1 MKTTTGEEMKKVRS
15 KHNDLMNYFIH
26 DNKYLSK
33 VYVKKS
39 ERFLKEISNR
49 LKKRREE
56 KANAINS

>member
-1 MKTTTGEEMKKVRS
+1 MKKVRS

-33 VYVKKS
+33 SYVKKS

-49 LKKRREE
+49 LKKRSEASNE
-56 KANAINS
+56 TSSK